1 MLYEE
6 TRSSIH
12 KTISLIVLWVC
23 VVLGVGCR
31 QDVQTIWSAEARS
44 PDGLWLATAHTVQ
57 HFGPGTAGIVT
68 SVYLK
73 RTNDSNS
80 PTEILGFFHDEKDS
94 SNTINLTMQWLTDSH
109 LDVTYNGHAT
119 LDLQTVKFGGIDI
132 SVRNL
137 SG

>member
-80 PTEILGFFHDEKDS
+80 PTEILGFFHRWHRDLRAESFRLNGVPACLS
-94 SNTINLTMQWLTDSH
+94 SFQAIVAVIQG
-109 LDVTYNGHAT
+109 LD
-119 LDLQTVKFGGIDI
+119 F
-132 SVRNL
+132 
-137 SG
+137 

>member
-1 MLYEE
+1 MLYRE

-12 KTISLIVLWVC
+12 KTGSLIVLWVC
-23 VVLGVGCR
+23 VVLGVGC

-44 PDGLWLATAHTVQ
+44 PDGHWLAIANTIQ

-68 SVYLK
+68 IVYLK
-73 RTNDSNS
+73 WNSNPPREVLLFS
-80 PTEILGFFHDEKDS
+80 PDERDTS
-94 SNTINLTMQWLTDSH
+94 HTINLAMKWVSPSH

-119 LDLQTVKFGGIDI
+119 LDVQTVKFGGIDI
-132 SVRNL
+132 SVRSL